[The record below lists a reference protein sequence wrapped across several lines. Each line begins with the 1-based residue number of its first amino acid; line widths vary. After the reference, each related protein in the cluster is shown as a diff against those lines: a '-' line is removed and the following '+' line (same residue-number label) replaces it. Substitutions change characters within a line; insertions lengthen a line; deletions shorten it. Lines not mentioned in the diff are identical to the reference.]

1 MIVVDVVEVD
11 TAPVVVVVVEEVS
24 AEVVVVLDGPV
35 VSTDDPVQAD
45 RIKTRVNAFVRMR
58 P

>member
-11 TAPVVVVVVEEVS
+11 TAPVVVVVEEVS
-24 AEVVVVLDGPV
+24 AEVAVVLDGPV